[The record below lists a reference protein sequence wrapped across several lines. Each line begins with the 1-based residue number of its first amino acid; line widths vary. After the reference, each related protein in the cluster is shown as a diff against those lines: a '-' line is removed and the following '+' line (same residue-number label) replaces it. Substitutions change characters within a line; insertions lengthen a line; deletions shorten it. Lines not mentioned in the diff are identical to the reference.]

1 MPWGAERMSNQDD
14 RDRELAELKAQVARL
29 SVGNQPPPTVNVT
42 GGPSSGGGFKGGF
55 FGCLGAVAAVFA
67 IIVGLVALGQ
77 CSKNVASSTT
87 PSNTT
92 SSGAPPPAITTA
104 SPEANWVYTSTADA
118 MSDKETKKACTTS
131 TNQIVQS
138 FPYHNTTAHLCIR
151 QSPKWGLDAFVELD
165 DDGQILC
172 GIESCA
178 LPVRFDKAPTQKF
191 PAVGAADNSNNII
204 FIKRTAG
211 LVTSLKKSSSVA
223 VEVTLFEN
231 GVQPLT
237 FNTTGLQWPPEK
249 K

>member
-1 MPWGAERMSNQDD
+1 MSDQDD

-29 SVGNQPPPTVNVT
+29 SAGQQTPPTVKVT

-77 CSKNVASSTT
+77 CSKSVVS
-87 PSNTT
+87 
-92 SSGAPPPAITTA
+92 TTA
-104 SPEANWVYTSTADA
+104 SSSATPSATASASPGANWVYTSTADA

-131 TNQIVQS
+131 TNEIVQA
-138 FPYHNTTAHLCIR
+138 FPYHNTTAHLCVR

-165 DDGQILC
+165 DSGQILC
-172 GIESCA
+172 GIESCS
-178 LPVRFDKAPTQKF
+178 LPVRFDKKPTQKY
-191 PAVGAADNSNNII
+191 PAVGAADNSTNII
-204 FIKRTAG
+204 FIRRSAG
-211 LVTSLKKSSSVA
+211 LVAELKKSSSTA

-237 FNTTGLQWPPEK
+237 FNTAGLEWPPERK
-249 K
+249 